1 MIRFL
6 IPMALFLA
14 IAGGCQPE
22 PTSLTEAE
30 QTLLT
35 RKGQDIVTE
44 VATVLSSALTKSI
57 ADGGVG
63 KAAQYCS
70 FIAVPLVDTLAV
82 RHGVDVR
89 RTSNRLRN
97 AKNAPTDREREV
109 LTQYEQQR
117 AQGAQLQPLLEVID
131 AHTVA
136 YYQPIVVQPLCLQCH
151 GKLGETLPEEN
162 YSFIKYLY
170 PNDEA
175 IGYALDDV
183 RGIWSMRMPRQASQN
198 H

>member
-1 MIRFL
+1 
-6 IPMALFLA
+6 MALFLA

-70 FIAVPLVDTLAV
+70 FIAVPMVDTLAV

-109 LTQYEQQR
+109 LTQFEQQR

-162 YSFIKYLY
+162 YSFIEYLY
-170 PNDEA
+170 PNDKA

-198 H
+198 Q